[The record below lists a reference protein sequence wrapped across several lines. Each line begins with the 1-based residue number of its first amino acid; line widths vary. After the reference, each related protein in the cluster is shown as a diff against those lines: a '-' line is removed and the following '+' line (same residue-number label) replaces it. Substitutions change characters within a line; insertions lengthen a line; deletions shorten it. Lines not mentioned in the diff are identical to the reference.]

1 MTIVTT
7 SRKPVPELRS
17 LARDFAF
24 AAGCRYILRGKMG
37 LPDLYALDPA
47 IIFFFQRGARFFLRL
62 DIHGRDI
69 AEFMILSMTIT
80 ERDDALNRGIRIGDQ
95 SIYERLAPYIPLKLS
110 EENRGLCA
118 FDGTRSR
125 RYLLRLTVH
134 EA

>member
-24 AAGCRYILRGKMG
+24 ATGCRYILRGKLG
-37 LPDLYALDPA
+37 LPDLYSRDPA
-47 IIFFFQRGARFFLRL
+47 LILFFKQQGYFSFFLGDHDRTT
-62 DIHGRDI
+62 
-69 AEFMILSMTIT
+69 AEFVINSMTIT
-80 ERDDALNRGIRIGDQ
+80 EREGPMIRGLQVGDP
-95 SIYERLAPYIPLKLS
+95 SIYERLTPYVPVKLS
-110 EENRGLCA
+110 EGNGGSCV

-125 RYLLRLTVH
+125 RYLLRLTIH

>member
-24 AAGCRYILRGKMG
+24 ATGCRYILRGKMG
-37 LPDLYALDPA
+37 LPDLHSLDPA
-47 IIFFFQRGARFFLRL
+47 RILFFKRGGYFYLRF
-62 DIHGRDI
+62 DDHGRTT
-69 AEFMILSMTIT
+69 AEFVISSMARIKREGAMI
-80 ERDDALNRGIRIGDQ
+80 RGIEVGDP
-95 SIYERLAPYIPLKLS
+95 SIYERLAPYVTVKLS
-110 EENRGLCA
+110 EGSGGSCV

-125 RYLLRLTVH
+125 RYLLRLIIH

>member
-7 SRKPVPELRS
+7 SRKLVPELRS

-37 LPDLYALDPA
+37 LSDLYSLDPA
-47 IIFFFQRGARFFLRL
+47 LLLFFQRERHFFLRV
-62 DIHGRDI
+62 DDQGRNM
-69 AEFMILSMTIT
+69 AEFRIQSLTIT
-80 ERDDALNRGIRIGDQ
+80 DRDDILNRGIRVGDQ
-95 SIYERLAPYIPLKLS
+95 SIYERLAPYIPLKLA
-110 EENRGLCA
+110 EGNGGLCV

-125 RYLLRLTVH
+125 RYLLRLIIH

>member
-37 LPDLYALDPA
+37 LADLNSLDPVF
-47 IIFFFQRGARFFLRL
+47 ILFSQQGERFSLRL
-62 DIHGRDI
+62 DDHGRNV
-69 AEFMILSMTIT
+69 AEFMIQKMTVT
-80 ERDDALNRGIRIGDQ
+80 ERDDVLNRGIRIGDQ
-95 SIYERLAPYIPLKLS
+95 TIYERLVPYIPLKLS
-110 EENRGLCA
+110 EEGGGLCA

>member
-24 AAGCRYILRGKMG
+24 AAGRRYILRGKMG
-37 LPDLYALDPA
+37 LPVLYSLDPA
-47 IIFFFQRGARFFLRL
+47 LILFFQREGHFFLRL
-62 DIHGRDI
+62 DDHGRNI
-69 AEFMILSMTIT
+69 AELMVQSMTIT

-110 EENRGLCA
+110 EGDKGLCV

-125 RYLLRLTVH
+125 RYLLRLINH